1 MIANHEPSTNNQPTT
16 TRPRSGPNTDE
27 GKKRVSLNA
36 LKHGLTARSPQA
48 LAALEERSADRF
60 QPILD
65 NVLAYYAPMDPIEE
79 ALVNRIA
86 RCLWRLARAAEMEA
100 RSLESYPAPSRPG
113 HSNESIVKY
122 ERMVDLQLHRAM
134 RALQRKRARK

>member
-1 MIANHEPSTNNQPTT
+1 MTQSP
-16 TRPRSGPNTDE
+16 RRSGPNTDE

-48 LAALEERSADRF
+48 LAAMEERSAVRF
-60 QPILD
+60 QPVLES
-65 NVLAYYAPMDPIEE
+65 VLAYYAPADPIEE

-86 RCLWRLARAAEMEA
+86 RCIWRLARAEDMEA

-113 HSNESIVKY
+113 HSNESIVRY
-122 ERMVDLQLHRAM
+122 ERTVDLQLHRAM